1 MSIAWVGNTHEQRMP
16 HTYMEKSTV
25 VIQDVAVVT
34 TTGLPPD
41 LEARG
46 LEV

>member
-1 MSIAWVGNTHEQRMP
+1 MSKECPTHIWR
-16 HTYMEKSTV
+16 KV